1 MKTAVAFISIIVIF
15 FLDCWKT
22 MSSCIRPRGPIFTA
36 VSFWEGL
43 TAGSIN
49 VMDLFLL
56 ADYLNGTAVEP
67 YINDL
72 NSQHPFS
79 GRRDSSSFSMSRG
92 FFEVFSKEEILKIT
106 NLTHEPVS
114 AGSDFIYLL

>member
-1 MKTAVAFISIIVIF
+1 MKTAVALIPTITIY
-15 FLDCWKT
+15 FLGCWKT
-22 MSSCIRPRGPIFTA
+22 TSSCILPRGPIFTA

-43 TAGSIN
+43 TAGSVN

-79 GRRDSSSFSMSRG
+79 GRRDTTSVSMSRG
-92 FFEVFSKEEILKIT
+92 FFDVFSKEEILKIT
-106 NLTHEPVS
+106 NLNHEPAP
-114 AGSDFIYLL
+114 AGLDCI